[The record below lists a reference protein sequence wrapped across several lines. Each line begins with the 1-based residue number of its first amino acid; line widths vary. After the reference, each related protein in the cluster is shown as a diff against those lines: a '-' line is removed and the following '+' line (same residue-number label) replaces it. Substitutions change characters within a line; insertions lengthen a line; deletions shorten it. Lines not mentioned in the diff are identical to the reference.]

1 VWASRARTLVGDTE
15 WDETLSLSFLTLSSG
30 PLKAFIAE
38 CRRQYNEYERGKC
51 QIFSLDR
58 YGRWETSKGI
68 SKRGAD
74 SVLLPRGLKEGLL
87 DDARRFLSAE
97 TRRWYADRGIPYR
110 RGLLLYGI
118 PGSGKS
124 SMVHVIASEL
134 GLAIYTVSL
143 SARGVDDASFLEL
156 MGAVPPRSIVLLE
169 DVDAA
174 FVERSGGSGKP
185 PISFSTLLNAI
196 DGVGAAESRILVLT
210 TNHRERLDEA
220 LIRPGRI
227 DVQLEFKHATHS
239 QAYDLFVRW
248 FPSPSPSRSAA
259 GEKQSDG
266 VDARAE
272 RFASAVPE
280 QTFSVAALQGFLL
293 SCAMDGEAAV
303 QGIDGWVR
311 ESLKER
317 QEASVKADAA
327 RVKGAEQAEEARETL

>member
-1 VWASRARTLVGDTE
+1 V
-15 WDETLSLSFLTLSSG
+15 SLSAG
-30 PLKAFIAE
+30 
-38 CRRQYNEYERGKC
+38 

-97 TRRWYADRGIPYR
+97 TRRWYADRELRMPGRVWTRLTWHTMLGGIPYR

-210 TNHRERLDEA
+210 TNHRERLDE
-220 LIRPGRI
+220 
-227 DVQLEFKHATHS
+227 V
-239 QAYDLFVRW
+239 
-248 FPSPSPSRSAA
+248 
-259 GEKQSDG
+259 
-266 VDARAE
+266 
-272 RFASAVPE
+272 
-280 QTFSVAALQGFLL
+280 SVAPAPRFLTAT
-293 SCAMDGEAAV
+293 SD
-303 QGIDGWVR
+303 
-311 ESLKER
+311 
-317 QEASVKADAA
+317 
-327 RVKGAEQAEEARETL
+327 